1 MTVLLRYAAEDNLLG
16 AERDVTV
23 TNSQAIFEAALT
35 RLAESPE
42 CWQNLRTSLWM
53 DEKKDVI

>member
-35 RLAESPE
+35 RLAVVLCGE
-42 CWQNLRTSLWM
+42 
-53 DEKKDVI
+53 